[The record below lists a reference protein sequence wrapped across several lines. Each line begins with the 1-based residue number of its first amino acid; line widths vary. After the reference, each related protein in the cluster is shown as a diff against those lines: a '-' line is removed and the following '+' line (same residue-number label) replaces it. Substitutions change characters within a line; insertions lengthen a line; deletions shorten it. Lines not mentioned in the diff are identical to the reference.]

1 MAITRRKG
9 SNSFFLFGIQEEY
22 DDLINNYTAAPSKGD
37 KGYLHRRRFP
47 FTRLTLDATGE
58 QTQSESIVGGRADSL
73 NTLDRLSAAG
83 DFEGEMLPEDIPYL
97 SELIMAPK
105 EKPTSVA
112 VSDLTL
118 QSSDASNPG
127 HVSGTGASTK
137 YPDPDYPS
145 KVEIT
150 GLTSGDVIQIKGF
163 RRTGRKSN
171 RQEAVTEYITAS
183 GTSATS
189 KKFYTKFQTDGI
201 KIGDRPDATRVF
213 EPDGTKPRPTAAEV
227 KYMPETYKTEM
238 ELGVDQSPGASVQ
251 MSKGGIPVTAYN
263 VIANQAEYRIG
274 TGGVRILLNLLASTV
289 LNERMLTDETKQI
302 LKYNIDP
309 EGGPQPN
316 DVAIS
321 AGAVAGQDGSEEGDV
336 FLYSGTKW
344 VKEGSLSDISDDI
357 PETIAAVSV
366 ISTAP
371 AASTANNVYI
381 LSQNVSSGNGDNTT
395 PANASKGSVWLD
407 TNGSATPA
415 HQGNL
420 TGIDGITT
428 LGTITLIADNAAL
441 ASDNVN
447 DNAVLESKSG
457 YTGFPLSNLNYY
469 PRWGGA
475 LYYHHATDK
484 PKSNSDG
491 KGTAFVDYNSAKTLA
506 PTPFS
511 DLIIRINQNY
521 EEDDAITG
529 DRETGQPIDS
539 DRGVIEITFEADIYV
554 EASDTLADNYARW
567 QQYFRDNSTAELD
580 FFLFNFLDDGRQ
592 YLIHVTCPVAQL
604 TEIPALSVEGRQQMK
619 RRLVWKCIP
628 TAEASAEEPDTIKMT
643 FWTKEQPYIAA

>member
-22 DDLINNYTAAPSKGD
+22 DDLIDNYTEAPSKGD

-97 SELIMAPK
+97 SELILAPK
-105 EKPTSVA
+105 EKPTSTAVA
-112 VSDLTL
+112 DLTL

-127 HVSGTGASTK
+127 HVKANFE
-137 YPDPDYPS
+137 YPDPSYPS
-145 KVEIT
+145 KVEIS
-150 GLTSGDVIQIKGF
+150 GLTGDDGKVVQIKGF

-171 RQEAVTEYITAS
+171 RQESVTEYLKHGS
-183 GTSATS
+183 GTSVTS
-189 KKFYTKFQTDGI
+189 KKFYTKFQIDGI
-201 KIGDRPDATRVF
+201 KIGTRPDSTRVF
-213 EPDGTKPRPTAAEV
+213 TPDGTKSRPAAAEI
-227 KYMPETYKTEM
+227 KYVTETYKTEM
-238 ELGVDQSPGASVQ
+238 ELGIDQSPGASVQ

-274 TGGVRILLNLLASTV
+274 TGGVRVLYNLLASTV
-289 LNERMLTDETKQI
+289 INERMLTSQTKQV
-302 LKYNIDP
+302 LKYNVDP
-309 EGGPQPN
+309 EEVAEANDIIIATGPISSQSGSEKGDIFQYISNAWVDKGNLTSLSSITTIGNIRVTDSPVSGDGALN
-316 DVAIS
+316 EVIIFTAALTDGFSDVAS
-321 AGAVAGQDGSEEGDV
+321 AQAIAIGDV
-336 FLYSGTKW
+336 FISN
-344 VKEGSLSDISDDI
+344 GSNWIDAGNLITDISSITALNDI
-357 PETIAAVSV
+357 TAGNDLSVETIDSE
-366 ISTAP
+366 
-371 AASTANNVYI
+371 AN
-381 LSQNVSSGNGDNTT
+381 LDN
-395 PANASKGSVWLD
+395 
-407 TNGSATPA
+407 
-415 HQGNL
+415 
-420 TGIDGITT
+420 
-428 LGTITLIADNAAL
+428 
-441 ASDNVN
+441 
-447 DNAVLESKSG
+447 
-457 YTGFPLSNLNYY
+457 FMLSNLNYY

-484 PKSNSDG
+484 AKPDGFDYKS
-491 KGTAFVDYNSAKTLA
+491 TKTSA

-511 DLIIRINQNY
+511 DLVIRINQNY
-521 EEDDAITG
+521 EQDDAITG

-567 QQYFRDNSTAELD
+567 QQYYKDNSTAELD

-619 RRLVWKCIP
+619 RRLVWKCVP
-628 TAEASAEEPDTIKMT
+628 TANASADEPDTIKMS
-643 FWTKEQPYIAA
+643 FWTKEALYAA